1 MFRVGKIQ
9 EFCQYLSM
17 GGLLPF
23 RTAGILEAGCD
34 EAGRGCLAGPVVA
47 AAVILPENFSH
58 PFLNDSKKLT
68 EKQRHELRPF
78 IEEHA
83 VSYAVCFVSARE
95 IEQINILQASLTGM
109 YRAASQLN
117 PQPEELLIDG
127 NKLLKNGAFR
137 AHAIIKGD
145 GIYQSIAAASILAKT
160 YRDEYMQQLHEQFPM
175 YQWLENKGY
184 PTVAHREAI
193 QQFGP
198 CEHHR
203 QTFNLLGSEQLTL
216 AFD

>member
-1 MFRVGKIQ
+1 M
-9 EFCQYLSM
+9 S
-17 GGLLPF
+17 GLLPF

-109 YRAASQLN
+109 YRAASQLD

-137 AHAIIKGD
+137 AHAIINGD
-145 GIYQSIAAASILAKT
+145 GIYQSIAAASVLAKT
-160 YRDEYMQQLHEQFPM
+160 YRDEYMLQLHEQFPM
-175 YQWLENKGY
+175 YHWQENKGY

-216 AFD
+216 TFD